1 MRYLYGAAAAGS
13 IVEEESFSEP
23 YESVHGNA
31 TNVTWADISVVDPRA
46 AALYVNVFEENAE
59 VDKFYGCVMPN
70 ASALAPGGKY
80 TSWMSAHSIIFK
92 NVTVRG
98 LKSPAIGGCFNCAPG
113 TPCDISLED
122 TDIPSVNNGSEP
134 PTQAQVI
141 CHNCLGDAALSA
153 LCMANRT
160 GTLLPALSALPPLVP
175 ALAASAIPP
184 QYAKTITM

>member
-1 MRYLYGAAAAGS
+1 M
-13 IVEEESFSEP
+13 
-23 YESVHGNA
+23 
-31 TNVTWADISVVDPRA
+31 VDPRA

-59 VDKFYGCVMPN
+59 VEKFYGCVMPN
-70 ASALAPGGKY
+70 ASTLAPGGKY
-80 TSWMSAHSIIFK
+80 TSWMSAHSIVFK
-92 NVTVRG
+92 NITVRG

-122 TDIPSVNNGSEP
+122 ADIPHA
-134 PTQAQVI
+134 QAHVI
-141 CHNCLGDAALSA
+141 CHNVFGDAALSA